1 MRDLYAVLRVP
12 PDAEH
17 DAIRAS
23 FRVLARQFHPDA
35 GGDARQMQAINEA
48 WAILG
53 RRDRRLAY
61 DRARAVPQTTDN
73 HAQRPAAQGP
83 SDALD
88 YGRYKG
94 WTIDAL
100 ADHDPDY
107 LEWLARSP
115 AGRMWRIR
123 IEAAL
128 ARRTARV
135 IVPPAP
141 TKAHRRFWGLA
152 GE

>member
-1 MRDLYAVLRVP
+1 MRDPYAVLRVP
-12 PDAEH
+12 RDAEYEV
-17 DAIRAS
+17 IRAS
-23 FRVLARQFHPDA
+23 FRSLARQFHPDA
-35 GGDARQMQAINEA
+35 GGNARRMQAINEA

-61 DRARAVPQTTDN
+61 DQARAGPQRTESG
-73 HAQRPAAQGP
+73 ARPPAAQGMP
-83 SDALD
+83 DTLD
-88 YGRYKG
+88 FGRYKG

-107 LEWLARSP
+107 LEWLARAP
-115 AGRMWRIR
+115 AGRPWRIR

-128 ARRTARV
+128 ASRV

-141 TKAHRRFWGLA
+141 GKARRRFWGLA